1 MRKMNKEKFLK
12 TEFGGSFEECV
23 IAWDKAL
30 NNCKK
35 YAWNTEEYKREE
47 KATTWCRAQL
57 EVYLMAMK
65 QFYGAECAIART
77 KKYIGVT
84 TRDEGWLFKI
94 ERNI

>member
-12 TEFGGSFEECV
+12 TEFGGSFEGCV

-30 NNCKK
+30 NDCRK

-47 KATTWCRAQL
+47 KAITWCRAQW
-57 EVYLMAMK
+57 EVYQMAMK
-65 QFYGAECAIART
+65 QFYGVECGFVRT
-77 KKYIGVT
+77 NEYFGVVMK
-84 TRDEGWLFKI
+84 DEDWLFKI